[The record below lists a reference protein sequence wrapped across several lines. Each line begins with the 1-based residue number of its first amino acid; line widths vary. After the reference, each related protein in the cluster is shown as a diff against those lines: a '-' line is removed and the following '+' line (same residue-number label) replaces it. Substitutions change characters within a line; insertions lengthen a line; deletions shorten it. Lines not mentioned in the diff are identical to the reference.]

1 MSKKEKKI
9 CEVGAEFYR
18 LYKNQIVITHI
29 IRAEQMPLGH
39 WVYADD
45 FNPYSTS
52 AFKRNFCNRYFKDK
66 NIAEQVCEIK
76 ERISALRDE
85 IKQENINLNELLEE
99 NRRQILGVT
108 ND

>member
-1 MSKKEKKI
+1 MSKEEKKI
-9 CEVGAEFYR
+9 CEVGTEFYR

-52 AFKRNFCNRYFKDK
+52 AFKRN
-66 NIAEQVCEIK
+66 
-76 ERISALRDE
+76 L
-85 IKQENINLNELLEE
+85 
-99 NRRQILGVT
+99 
-108 ND
+108 